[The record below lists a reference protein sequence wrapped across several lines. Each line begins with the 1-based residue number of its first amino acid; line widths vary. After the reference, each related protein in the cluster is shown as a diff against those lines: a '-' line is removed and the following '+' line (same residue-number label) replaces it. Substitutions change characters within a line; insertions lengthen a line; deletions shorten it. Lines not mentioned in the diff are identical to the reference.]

1 MTAALLVSVGR
12 SFNRLIHALDRATPS
27 WRSLRLSAWRSGH
40 CPLRTPL
47 VAEHG
52 KGSERYGH
60 LNYHCAEREQ
70 PDLSLDLRIHGSPNA
85 RKHGSFQGAR
95 RWGASKATE
104 NARKHPERGGMPKLH
119 LNRIQP
125 GHLLGESRTIRST
138 TAKRTRAPKS
148 QRQRLCCESSN
159 SLPGA
164 HVVQEGPPEPDS
176 YS

>member
-1 MTAALLVSVGR
+1 MPLIAQH
-12 SFNRLIHALDRATPS
+12 RLGAHCGCQLGVVATVRRA
-27 WRSLRLSAWRSGH
+27 
-40 CPLRTPL
+40 PL
-47 VAEHG
+47 VAKHG

-60 LNYHCAEREQ
+60 FNDHCAEREQ

-85 RKHGSFQGAR
+85 RKHGSFRGRGAGAPR
-95 RWGASKATE
+95 RQQRTRESTPKGGDAKTALE
-104 NARKHPERGGMPKLH
+104 PHPARSLA
-119 LNRIQP
+119 
-125 GHLLGESRTIRST
+125 GESRTIRST

-148 QRQRLCCESSN
+148 QRQRLCRESSN

>member
-1 MTAALLVSVGR
+1 MGR
-12 SFNRLIHALDRATPS
+12 LEGNRERAKAP
-27 WRSLRLSAWRSGH
+27 
-40 CPLRTPL
+40 
-47 VAEHG
+47 
-52 KGSERYGH
+52 
-60 LNYHCAEREQ
+60 
-70 PDLSLDLRIHGSPNA
+70 
-85 RKHGSFQGAR
+85 RK
-95 RWGASKATE
+95 
-104 NARKHPERGGMPKLH
+104 GGMPKLH